1 MFAELDKLNKEMKSI
16 KLLCVHTNGTEY
28 NFNDFTKPGQFSY
41 DITLGS
47 ITIKQTKDEQNK
59 MSELIASLVKYKPTN
74 TFKINRRPE
83 VLKNAKNNFDGR
95 KTIIEAFEDGTVPLP
110 KKVLDKN
117 KSEGEEKKEKEK
129 RKADLKENR
138 KADSKNFYEEIKEIE
153 TGGIDR
159 ALFEKHFS

>member
-1 MFAELDKLNKEMKSI
+1 MKSI

-95 KTIIEAFEDGTVPLP
+95 KTIIEAFED
-110 KKVLDKN
+110 VLSHCLKRFWIRISL
-117 KSEGEEKKEKEK
+117 KEKKKKKK
-129 RKADLKENR
+129 RKERL
-138 KADSKNFYEEIKEIE
+138 
-153 TGGIDR
+153 T
-159 ALFEKHFS
+159 